1 MALIGHGG
9 ATGPINDSASARD
22 RRRLDYDVLLITAV
36 LWFANL
42 SILVTRAAALNI
54 ESSWE
59 KTGIRLAVSIL
70 SAGVSL
76 AIYAILRDK
85 PFHAVRRFLLLAAA
99 FVPISLGIAAINEAS
114 WLVLTD
120 YYQVHY
126 GISPSQLFAGRCVG
140 KSGCSPF
147 FLETTFTAVAT
158 LWIYVAWT
166 ALYISALTA
175 AEVRNR
181 DRRLVTAEAA
191 AHQAQ
196 LAVLRFQ
203 LNPHFL
209 FNTLNTLSG
218 LIALDRKDQA
228 EQILMNL
235 SAFLRRALRKESQQ
249 MVSLRTEIAGEQ
261 MYLDIERARFGDR
274 MKVEVSIEPQCESAS
289 VPAFILQPL
298 VENSIKHAV
307 AVAQKDVTIW
317 ISAHKHDGQLELTVE
332 NSDPGADPPE
342 KNASGF
348 GIGLENVQMRLSA
361 VYGRDAK
368 LAVKITSD
376 KHWQNT
382 LSIPW
387 REHSSDDASTDR

>member
-1 MALIGHGG
+1 L
-9 ATGPINDSASARD
+9 
-22 RRRLDYDVLLITAV
+22 
-36 LWFANL
+36 
-42 SILVTRAAALNI
+42 
-54 ESSWE
+54 
-59 KTGIRLAVSIL
+59 
-70 SAGVSL
+70 
-76 AIYAILRDK
+76 
-85 PFHAVRRFLLLAAA
+85 HAVRRFLILAAI
-99 FVPISLGIAAINEAS
+99 FVPISLAMATINEVS

-120 YYQVHY
+120 YYRKNY
-126 GISPSQLFAGRCVG
+126 GILPSQLFALRCVG

-147 FLETTFTAVAT
+147 FMEVIYTGVAT

-181 DRRLVTAEAA
+181 DRRLVAAESA

-218 LIALDRKDQA
+218 LIALNRKDQA

-249 MVSLRTEIAGEQ
+249 LVSLRSELEGEQ

-274 MKVEVSIEPQCESAS
+274 MRVELSIDPECESAS

-307 AVAQKDVTIW
+307 AVAQNGVTIRL
-317 ISAHKHDGQLELTVE
+317 SAHKIDDQLILTVE
-332 NSDPGADPPE
+332 NSDPGADAPE
-342 KNASGF
+342 HASGF
-348 GIGLENVQMRLSA
+348 GIGLENVQMRLA
-361 VYGRDAK
+361 ALYGRNAA
-368 LAVKITSD
+368 LAVKITAD

-382 LSIPW
+382 LTIPW
-387 REHSSDDASTDR
+387 REHSSDDAGTDR